1 MKKRYVFV
9 VVVAILI
16 GLIVIAYAHNK
27 QIKAHYIKTQ
37 EKRIDLYFKH
47 NLNNY
52 KNMKVTDFHKTPM
65 GGYFIVGYI
74 NDDKKYKFQASID
87 SGSNNQY
94 QKDIGYHED
103 KLGKL
108 FKEKDPKYKL
118 SVDEIIEKEHLDKS
132 EYEADPPLFFF
143 SGRLEWWKRN
153 IS

>member
-1 MKKRYVFV
+1 M

-16 GLIVIAYAHNK
+16 GLIIIAYGHNK
-27 QIKAHYIKTQ
+27 QIKYHYIETQ

-52 KNMKVTDFHKTPM
+52 KNMKVADFHKTPM
-65 GGYFIVGYI
+65 DGYFIVGYI

-87 SGSNNQY
+87 PGSDNQY

-118 SVDEIIEKEHLDKS
+118 SVDEIIKKEHLDKS
-132 EYEADPPLFFF
+132 DYEAEPPLFFF
-143 SGRLEWWKRN
+143 SGRPE
-153 IS
+153 

>member
-52 KNMKVTDFHKTPM
+52 KNMKLTDFHKTPM

-143 SGRLEWWKRN
+143 SGRLE
-153 IS
+153 

>member
-16 GLIVIAYAHNK
+16 GLIIIAYAHNK

-143 SGRLEWWKRN
+143 SGRLE
-153 IS
+153 

>member
-74 NDDKKYKFQASID
+74 NDDKKYKSQASID

-143 SGRLEWWKRN
+143 SGRLE
-153 IS
+153 

>member
-16 GLIVIAYAHNK
+16 GLIVIAYAHNR

-143 SGRLEWWKRN
+143 SGRLE
-153 IS
+153 

>member
-52 KNMKVTDFHKTPM
+52 KNMKVTDFHKAPM

-143 SGRLEWWKRN
+143 SGRLE
-153 IS
+153 

>member
-108 FKEKDPKYKL
+108 FKEKDPKYKI

-143 SGRLEWWKRN
+143 SGRLE
-153 IS
+153 

>member
-52 KNMKVTDFHKTPM
+52 KNMKVTGFHKTPM

-143 SGRLEWWKRN
+143 SGRLE
-153 IS
+153 

>member
-1 MKKRYVFV
+1 MKKNYIFV
-9 VVVAILI
+9 IVVAILI
-16 GLIVIAYAHNK
+16 LLIVIVYVFHK
-27 QIKAHYIKTQ
+27 SKKEHYIETQ

-132 EYEADPPLFFF
+132 EYEADPPLFSFQVQLNKCY
-143 SGRLEWWKRN
+143 G
-153 IS
+153 